1 MNEFLARGPRFRL
14 SAEMIR
20 DHALA
25 TSGLLVRRI
34 GGPSVKPYH
43 PGDLW
48 RQVSHYGS
56 TPATSQTYV
65 QDHGENLYRRSIYTY
80 WKRTLP
86 PPGMAAFD
94 APNREACITGRGVT
108 NTPLQAF
115 ILMND
120 PQYVEASRVLAQR
133 LLSQVGS
140 DEKRLLQAFEEVTSR
155 LPDQNEL
162 GILKAALARERARYH
177 DNVTEAQKLLA
188 VGESLPDQ
196 DLPPT
201 EHAAWTNL
209 CGLLLNLSEAV
220 TRR

>member
-1 MNEFLARGPRFRL
+1 
-14 SAEMIR
+14 
-20 DHALA
+20 
-25 TSGLLVRRI
+25 
-34 GGPSVKPYH
+34 
-43 PGDLW
+43 
-48 RQVSHYGS
+48 
-56 TPATSQTYV
+56 
-65 QDHGENLYRRSIYTY
+65 
-80 WKRTLP
+80 
-86 PPGMAAFD
+86 
-94 APNREACITGRGVT
+94 
-108 NTPLQAF
+108 
-115 ILMND
+115 MND

>member
-1 MNEFLARGPRFRL
+1 
-14 SAEMIR
+14 
-20 DHALA
+20 
-25 TSGLLVRRI
+25 
-34 GGPSVKPYH
+34 YH

-94 APNREACITGRGVT
+94 APNRETCTTGRGVT

-120 PQYVEASRVLAQR
+120 PQYVEASRALAQHLLSEEGSDQER
-133 LLSQVGS
+133 LL
-140 DEKRLLQAFEEVTSR
+140 RAFEQVTSR
-155 LPDQNEL
+155 SPRQDEL
-162 GILKAALARERARYH
+162 EILKTAIARERARYR
-177 DNVTEAQKLLA
+177 DDPSGARSLLT
-188 VGESLPDQ
+188 VGESLPNL
-196 DLPPT
+196 DLPAA

-209 CGLLLNLSEAV
+209 CGLLLNLSESV